1 MNNLVW
7 NVIYHNRDHHCIDT
21 FNIFDHY
28 SFRSDL
34 RRDTKKCKTKEDF
47 AEKLRSALMY
57 YFWSKYEWEIT
68 IGPWPSSNSTTKAI
82 KEDVYWQITNNW
94 DVFLDYVWNERKK
107 L

>member
-1 MNNLVW
+1 
-7 NVIYHNRDHHCIDT
+7 
-21 FNIFDHY
+21 
-28 SFRSDL
+28 
-34 RRDTKKCKTKEDF
+34 
-47 AEKLRSALMY
+47 MY

-68 IGPWPSSNSTTKAI
+68 IGPWPSSNSSTKAI

>member
-34 RRDTKKCKTKEDF
+34 RRDTKRCKTKEDF

-82 KEDVYWQITNNW
+82 KEDVYWQIKNNW